1 MSVVNATNNL
11 NIAMKMIDGIGNKSK
26 IYMSSKNV

>member
-26 IYMSSKNV
+26 IYMA